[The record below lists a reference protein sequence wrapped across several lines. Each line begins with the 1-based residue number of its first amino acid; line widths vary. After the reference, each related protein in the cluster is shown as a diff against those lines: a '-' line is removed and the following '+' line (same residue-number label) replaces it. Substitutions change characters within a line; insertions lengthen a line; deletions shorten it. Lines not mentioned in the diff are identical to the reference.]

1 MRIRGEKMKRMVVEV
16 KDDEFYY
23 KIKEKALSL
32 RKSVKDYVIG
42 VIEKDLQKEESN
54 AGTESN

>member
-1 MRIRGEKMKRMVVEV
+1 MKRMVVEV
-16 KDDEFYY
+16 KDDDFYY

-42 VIEKDLQKEESN
+42 VIEIDLRKEEQD